1 MYRVFGDSISGNCYK
16 IKLVMSELALP
27 FVWVEVDILG
37 GDTRRPDF
45 LDRNPN
51 GRVPVLEIEGSGYLA
66 ESNAILL
73 YLAEGTPL
81 LPEDAFKRALVYQ
94 WLFFEQYSHEPYIA
108 TSRFIIRYLGSP
120 PERADE
126 LEAKRTPGY
135 RALDVMERQLAR
147 TEFMVGDHFSVADI
161 ALFAYTHVAGEAG
174 FHLERYPAI
183 RAWLDRVTER
193 PGFRPMYAARP

>member
-94 WLFFEQYSHEPYIA
+94 W
-108 TSRFIIRYLGSP
+108 
-120 PERADE
+120 
-126 LEAKRTPGY
+126 
-135 RALDVMERQLAR
+135 RQAA
-147 TEFMVGDHFSVADI
+147 H
-161 ALFAYTHVAGEAG
+161 
-174 FHLERYPAI
+174 PAI
-183 RAWLDRVTER
+183 AHSMSWKGNL
-193 PGFRPMYAARP
+193 PARSSWSAIIFPSPT